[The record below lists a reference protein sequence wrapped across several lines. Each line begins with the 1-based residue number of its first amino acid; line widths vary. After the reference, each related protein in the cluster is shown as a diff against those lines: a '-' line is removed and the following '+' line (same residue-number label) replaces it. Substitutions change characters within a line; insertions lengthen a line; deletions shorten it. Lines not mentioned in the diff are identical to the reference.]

1 MENSRR
7 VVITGLGAVTPIGSD
22 VDSFWKNA
30 LAGESGIGPI
40 TRFDVSEYACQI
52 AGEVDDF
59 DPETYLQRKEARRLD
74 RFTQLFVGA
83 ASQAMEDSGLDFTED
98 HEGGG
103 RAGVVTGVGIGGILS
118 IHDSMETLTERGP
131 RRVSPLVIPQIIPN
145 AAAGEVSILHNLLGP
160 VTCVVTACAASANA
174 IGDGA
179 ELIRRNQADVIL
191 AGGAEA
197 PVVPLAV
204 AGFAQARAVSTRNDE
219 PEKACRPFDADRD
232 GFVMSEGAAALVLEE
247 RSQAIARGADIYAEI
262 IGYGMSA
269 DAYHITLPRPGGT
282 GAARAMSAAID
293 EAGIDPSEID
303 YINAH
308 GTSTQA
314 NDSTETMAIK
324 LSLGEEAAYQ
334 VAVSSTKSMTGHLLG
349 GAGAIEA
356 IATILAIRDGL
367 VPPTINYETPDPEC
381 DLDYVP
387 NEARTLPVR
396 VAMSNSFGFG
406 GHNVALIFKA
416 P

>member
-1 MENSRR
+1 MDTRR
-7 VVITGLGAVTPIGSD
+7 VVVTGVGAITPIGSD
-22 VDSFWKNA
+22 VDAFWKNA
-30 LAGESGIGPI
+30 LAGESGISRV
-40 TRFDVSEYACQI
+40 TRFDISEYPSQI

-59 DPETYLQRKEARRLD
+59 DPEMYLERKEARRLD

-83 ASQAMEDSGLDFTED
+83 AQQAMSDSGLDYRDDPEA
-98 HEGGG
+98 GS

-118 IHDSMETLTERGP
+118 IHDSMETLAERGP

-179 ELIRRNQADVIL
+179 ELIRRNQADVVL
-191 AGGAEA
+191 TGGAEA
-197 PVVPLAV
+197 PIVPLAM
-204 AGFAQARAVSTRNDE
+204 AGFSQARAVSRRNDE
-219 PEKACRPFDADRD
+219 PERACRPFDADRD
-232 GFVMSEGAAALVLEE
+232 GFVMAEGAAALVLEE
-247 RSQAIARGADIYAEI
+247 RDHAVSRGAKIYAEV

-269 DAYHITLPRPGGT
+269 DAYHITLPKPGGT
-282 GAARAMSAAID
+282 GAAQAMWAAISD
-293 EAGIDPSEID
+293 AGIAASEID

-324 LSLGEEAAYQ
+324 LVFGEAEAHD
-334 VAVSSTKSMTGHLLG
+334 VAISSTKSMTGHLLG

-356 IATILAIRDGL
+356 IASILAIRDGI
-367 VPPTINYETPDPEC
+367 VPPTINYETPDPSC

-387 NEARTLPVR
+387 NVARSLPVS